1 MLDALIPAS
10 QVLEEKLSAGE
21 DPISAFILSGEA
33 ATAGAESTIQMQAQA
48 GRSSY
53 VSAENL
59 ATVPDPGAMAA
70 AGWYNAAARA
80 VKEQYEGS
88 S

>member
-33 ATAGAESTIQMQAQA
+33 ATAGAESTIQMQAQ
-48 GRSSY
+48 
-53 VSAENL
+53 VSL
-59 ATVPDPGAMAA
+59 AYHYFGLPLFML
-70 AGWYNAAARA
+70 
-80 VKEQYEGS
+80 
-88 S
+88 

>member
-1 MLDALIPAS
+1 MRLWN
-10 QVLEEKLSAGE
+10 
-21 DPISAFILSGEA
+21 
-33 ATAGAESTIQMQAQA
+33 TQA

-53 VSAENL
+53 VSAEIL

-70 AGWYNAAARA
+70 AGWYSAAARA